1 MMRAFR
7 GAVSRL
13 TGRLFFGQWAGNFV
27 LMLLAAGWLQIPD
40 SHTWQFAF
48 SMLSGLLLV
57 LGFLSLYT
65 ATFRRLRPCTTRPA
79 WWRSCLLVAI
89 FVGLWWV
96 LLRPIANGR
105 MHEGLFAGYW
115 NSQSPP
121 WLRAHFGYSQLVAWQ
136 EHFYDCEEWIGAG
149 LLLPLAIESSA
160 CSLKKGWLRS
170 ASNVYRRWFYW
181 VCVLICGFGASALTW
196 ALAGWTP
203 DAGLIGQTASMVTR
217 LGVAYTFDMLLW
229 CFVLALN
236 AYYLEIPPAPASVG

>member
-13 TGRLFFGQWAGNFV
+13 TRRLFFGQWAGNFV
-27 LMLLAAGWLQIPD
+27 LLLLAAGWLQIPD

-57 LGFLSLYT
+57 LGFLCLYT
-65 ATFRRLRPCTTRPA
+65 ATFRHLRPCTTRPG
-79 WWRSCLLVAI
+79 WWLSWLLLAI
-89 FVGLWWV
+89 FIALYWL
-96 LLRPIANGR
+96 LLRPIAAGR

-136 EHFYDCEEWIGAG
+136 EHIYDCGEWVAAG
-149 LLLPLAIESSA
+149 LLLPLAVETSA
-160 CSLKKGWLRS
+160 CGFAQGWLGRC
-170 ASNVYRRWFYW
+170 ARVYDHWFYW
-181 VCVLICGFGASALTW
+181 VCVLACGFGASALTW

-203 DAGLIGQTASMVTR
+203 AAGLVGQTTSMIAR
-217 LGVAYTFDMLLW
+217 LGVAYTLDMLAW
-229 CFVLALN
+229 CFVLALISF
-236 AYYLEIPPAPASVG
+236 YLNRPAAVAESV